1 MFRDKALH
9 KVPSKKFSSSD
20 TPPEARL
27 PTLGI
32 FHPLLIFF
40 SFKGVLILHFGIP
53 ASVSEVLHPS
63 WQAKR
68 KEKELHISVSG
79 CQGKKI
85 RFDDA

>member
-1 MFRDKALH
+1 M
-9 KVPSKKFSSSD
+9 
-20 TPPEARL
+20 T
-27 PTLGI
+27 
-32 FHPLLIFF
+32 
-40 SFKGVLILHFGIP
+40 LHFVILAP
-53 ASVSEVLHPS
+53 VSEVLHPS